1 MTAKINVNGILRE
14 MTAAELAAMQHCEQ
28 KDTTP
33 SLTVDKKLE
42 LLLASIHEEPVPDT
56 EPKLGYKWQPM
67 YTPSNGFAWELV
79 EDPTALGTKQ
89 NPCYWVAGMAVRTGH
104 CYTQDGKTLY
114 LALQDGMPESLEDAT
129 WFEKTPST
137 RESRE

>member
-28 KDTTP
+28 ENTTP

-79 EDPTALGTKQ
+79 EDPTALGTQ
-89 NPCYWVAGMAVRTGH
+89 NNPRYWVAGMTVLTGH

-114 LALQDGMPESLEDAT
+114 LALQDG
-129 WFEKTPST
+129 TPSGFEDT
-137 RESRE
+137 AFFELI